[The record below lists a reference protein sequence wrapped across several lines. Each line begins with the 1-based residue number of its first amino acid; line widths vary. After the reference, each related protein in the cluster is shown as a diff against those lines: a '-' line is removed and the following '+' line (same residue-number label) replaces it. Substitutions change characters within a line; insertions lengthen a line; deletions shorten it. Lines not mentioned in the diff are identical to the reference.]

1 MSPDPRLV
9 PVLARMRA
17 AVATPEPVLEELYA
31 WLRYQL
37 GWADE
42 SGGPADLPGGKRIRP
57 LVTLLSCEAAGG
69 APERA
74 VHAAAAIELTHEFSL
89 IHDDI
94 EDGDRTRRGR
104 RALWDLCGEA
114 QGINAGDALFAIARR
129 ELGRSD
135 LPSDV
140 IAAQT
145 RAYDR
150 ACVRLAEGQYLDL
163 ALERAPVVTADQ
175 YYATV
180 ARKTGALLGAA
191 ASLGALAGGAGT
203 AMAEDWWRFGE
214 HMGVA
219 FQIQDDVLGLWG
231 DPERTGK
238 PVGADLLR
246 RKKSFPV
253 VLGLQDARLGPDIR
267 AAYDGAAG
275 GPTAL
280 QAASLA
286 EKMAAAGLRERA
298 ADEARDHAARSRAL
312 LVRLSSDCEP
322 RRELLALVQRAIE
335 RDV

>member
-17 AVATPEPVLEELYA
+17 AVATPEPVVEGLYA

-37 GWADE
+37 GWADAA
-42 SGGPADLPGGKRIRP
+42 GAPADLPGGKRIRP
-57 LVTLLSCEAAGG
+57 LVTLLACEAAGG
-69 APERA
+69 AMDRA
-74 VHAAAAIELTHEFSL
+74 VHAAATIELTHEFSL

-104 RALWDLCGEA
+104 PALWALCGEA

-129 ELGRSD
+129 ELGRAD
-135 LPSDV
+135 LPADV
-140 IAAQT
+140 IVGQT

-163 ALERAPVVTADQ
+163 ALERAAVVTSEQ
-175 YYATV
+175 YVATV
-180 ARKTGALLGAA
+180 VRKTGALLGAA
-191 ASLGALAGGAGT
+191 AALGALAAGAG
-203 AMAEDWWRFGE
+203 AAQADDWCRFGE
-214 HMGVA
+214 DMGVA

-231 DPERTGK
+231 DPGRTGK

-253 VLGLQDARLGPDIR
+253 VLGLQDAVLGPHIR
-267 AAYDGAAG
+267 AAYDGASG
-275 GPTAL
+275 GPTEA
-280 QAASLA
+280 QAVALA
-286 EKMAAAGLRERA
+286 ERMAAAGLRERA
-298 ADEARDHAARSRAL
+298 HGEARDRGERAL
-312 LVRLSSDCEP
+312 SLLERIAGAGKA
-322 RRELLALVQRAIE
+322 RQELLALVDRAIE